1 MKAQRMR
8 YIALVGLAFA
18 LALAPGTV
26 LAQSSIAGEVTDETG
41 GVLPGVSVEAAS
53 PALIEGSRTV
63 FTDGQGRYSVVDLR
77 PGVYTVT
84 FSLQGFS
91 TVRREGV
98 EVVAGVSVPIN
109 AQMAVGSLAE
119 TITVSGAT
127 PVVDV
132 QQATQRSVISRE
144 TIQALPTN
152 RTTHTVG
159 MILPGMKMTGSMVGG
174 AGNTKVQQY
183 ITARGKS
190 QIQNTSQ
197 VDGMDTRMIRGGGN
211 LPYDNVG
218 MAQEVSI
225 ETNPTTAETSGG
237 GIRINMIPRDGG
249 NTFSGDV
256 HFSGMVSNWQSDNIT
271 DDLRARGA
279 TTPESTENMFDFNPA
294 FGGPIV
300 RDRLWFFASGR
311 VNHAKLG
318 PAGASFFSPD
328 PVTGQLLPDAS
339 RPGFNNT
346 ATDNMSFRL
355 TWQAGQNHKITS
367 YRDQFWRYQS
377 HFLGSATTDWATVP
391 QEYSRGTQYVWPT
404 KWTYTATNRL
414 LIEAG
419 FQYWGYDN
427 TLFHPQEGTLF
438 DAPASYGGPPE
449 TQTGPWYANAGQ
461 FHIPGNYMTKAF
473 ILGSCCRR
481 YIQPSHVYATSV
493 SYVTGSH
500 SFKAGITGRWGHEQ
514 IKRQQHNGSLSQWYI
529 FGNPFRVRISPDPSD
544 IKMNVNRDIGLYVQ
558 DQWTVDR
565 LTINAGVRVEHFNGG
580 IGESS
585 SPAGRFVPARS
596 VDEFEVWNFTDVL
609 PRFSIIY
616 DLFGDARTALKFSAG
631 RYVGTLGAVPLEE
644 YNPLRTANEDRSW
657 FDRDL
662 GGLDLPTNGDNIA
675 QDNEIAPSADPQFGL
690 RAARQAHPDI
700 EREDSWD
707 FSAGVQQELAAGV
720 SVSAMWYHTRE
731 GRLWALRDVGLGPGD
746 YRRFD
751 VANPLN
757 PSEMIPLYD
766 LIPGTEIGNVFA
778 VSSDINQRTYNGVE
792 LSTQARLNTGGT
804 ILAGWYFDRQ
814 LAVDCDTHDPNNFRF
829 CDETGELYQD
839 HGTVDPIPF
848 RHEFKL
854 AITHDLPGGF
864 EGAVSFISYPGAG
877 GSPPDRSAPDGHDPR
892 WRDVGMVIGNT
903 PWGAPTVPIR
913 DVLLLG
919 PGAEYLD
926 RWNQLDI
933 SIKRRFRAGGLDI
946 LPSLDLYNVNNSSVV
961 LTEVETHG
969 SSRGRPLTIL
979 GGRLMRLGVL
989 VRF

>member
-8 YIALVGLAFA
+8 YVALAGLSFA
-18 LALAPGTV
+18 LLLAPATV

-41 GVLPGVSVEAAS
+41 AVLPGVTVEAAS

-63 FTDGQGRYSVVDLR
+63 FTDGQGRYSVVDVR
-77 PGVYTVT
+77 PGVYSVT
-84 FSLQGFS
+84 FTLQGFS

-109 AQMAVGSLAE
+109 AQMSVGSLAE

-127 PVVDV
+127 PVVDI
-132 QQATQRSVISRE
+132 QQATQRSVLDRE

-249 NTFSGDV
+249 NNFSGDV
-256 HFSGMVSNWQSDNIT
+256 HFSGMTGSWQSDNIT
-271 DDLRARGA
+271 DELRARGA
-279 TTPESTENMFDFNPA
+279 TTPESTEHMYDFNPA

-300 RDRLWFFASGR
+300 RDRLWFFVSGR

-318 PAGASFFSPD
+318 PAGASFFEPD
-328 PVTGQLLPDAS
+328 PVTGQLLPGS
-339 RPGFNNT
+339 QPGFNNT
-346 ATDNMSFRL
+346 ATDNISFRL

-427 TLFHPQEGTLF
+427 TLFHPQEGTMF
-438 DAPASYGGPPE
+438 DAPATFGGPPE

-461 FHIPGNYMTKAF
+461 VHIPGVYMTKAYL
-473 ILGSCCRR
+473 LGSCCRR
-481 YIQPSHVYATSV
+481 YVQPSHVYAATV

-500 SFKAGITGRWGHEQ
+500 SVKAGVTGRWGYEQ
-514 IKRQQHNGSLSQWYI
+514 ITRQALNGSLSQWYL
-529 FGNPFRVRISPDPSD
+529 GGRPWRVRISPDPSD
-544 IKMNVNRDIGLYVQ
+544 IKMDVNRDLGFYIQ
-558 DQWTVDR
+558 DQWTIDR
-565 LTINAGVRVEHFNGG
+565 LTVNAGIRVEHFRGG
-580 IGESS
+580 IGATS
-585 SPAGRFVPARS
+585 SPAGRFVPART
-596 VDEFEVWNFTDVL
+596 VDPFEVWNFTDTL
-609 PRFSIIY
+609 PRFSVVY

-644 YNPLRTANEDRSW
+644 YNPLRTAHEYRSW
-657 FDRDL
+657 GDMDRA
-662 GGLDLPTNGDNIA
+662 GRDLPTNGDDIA
-675 QDNEIAPSADPQFGL
+675 QDNEIAPSSDPQFGI
-690 RAARQAHPDI
+690 RAARRADPDL

-707 FSAGVQQELAAGV
+707 FSAGVQQELADGV
-720 SVSAMWYHTRE
+720 SLTAAWYRTNE
-731 GRLWALRDVGLGPGD
+731 GRLWALRDVGISPAD
-746 YRRFD
+746 FSRFD
-751 VANPLN
+751 IANPLGN
-757 PSEMIPLYD
+757 GEMIPIYN
-766 LIPGTEIGNVFA
+766 LIPGTAIGNILA
-778 VSSDINQRTYNGVE
+778 TSSDIDKRTYNGIE
-792 LSTQARLNTGGT
+792 LSLQARLASGGT
-804 ILAGWYFDRQ
+804 IIAGWYTDRQ
-814 LAVDCDTHDPNNFRF
+814 LETRCDTTNPNEFRF
-829 CDETGELYQD
+829 CDEAGELYQD
-839 HGTVDPIPF
+839 HGAVDPIPF
-848 RHEFKL
+848 RHEFKFAL
-854 AITHDLPGGF
+854 THTLPGDF

-877 GSPPDRSAPDGHDPR
+877 TTQRSYNNGQDRR
-892 WRDVGMVIGNT
+892 WRDIVYPVPNSAFPG
-903 PWGAPTVPIR
+903 GAPTAAAVVPDI
-913 DVLLLG
+913 LLIA
-919 PGAEYLD
+919 PGSMYLD

-961 LTEVETHG
+961 LGEVETFG
-969 SSRGRPLTIL
+969 AVGRPTTLL

>member
-8 YIALVGLAFA
+8 YIALAGPAFA
-18 LALAPGTV
+18 LLLAPAAV

-41 GVLPGVSVEAAS
+41 AVLPGVTVEAAS

-63 FTDGQGRYSVVDLR
+63 FSDGQGRYSVVDLR
-77 PGVYTVT
+77 PGVYAVT

-109 AQMAVGSLAE
+109 AQMSVGSLAE

-127 PVVDV
+127 PVVDI
-132 QQATQRSVISRE
+132 QQATQRSVLDRE

-249 NTFSGDV
+249 NNFSGDV
-256 HFSGMVSNWQSDNIT
+256 HFSGMTGSWQADNIT
-271 DDLRARGA
+271 DELRALGA
-279 TTPESTENMFDFNPA
+279 TTPESTEHMYDFNPA

-318 PAGASFFSPD
+318 PAGASFFEPD
-328 PVTGQLLPDAS
+328 PVTGQLLPGS
-339 RPGFNNT
+339 QPGFNNT
-346 ATDNMSFRL
+346 ATDNISFRL

-427 TLFHPQEGTLF
+427 TLFHPQEGTMF
-438 DAPASYGGPPE
+438 DAPATFGGPPE

-461 FHIPGNYMTKAF
+461 VHIPGVYMTKAYL
-473 ILGSCCRR
+473 LGSCCRR
-481 YIQPSHVYATSV
+481 YVQPSHVYAATV

-500 SFKAGITGRWGHEQ
+500 SVKAGVTGRWGYEQ
-514 IKRQQHNGSLSQWYI
+514 ITRQALNGSLSQWYL
-529 FGNPFRVRISPDPSD
+529 GGRPWRVRISPDPSD
-544 IKMNVNRDIGLYVQ
+544 IKMDVNRDLGFYIQ
-558 DQWTVDR
+558 DQWTIDR
-565 LTINAGVRVEHFNGG
+565 LTVNAGIRVEHFRGG
-580 IGESS
+580 IGATS
-585 SPAGRFVPARS
+585 SPAGRFVPART
-596 VDEFEVWNFTDVL
+596 VDPFEVWNFTDTL
-609 PRFSIIY
+609 PRFSVVY

-644 YNPLRTANEDRSW
+644 YNPLRTAHEYRSW
-657 FDRDL
+657 GDMDRA
-662 GGLDLPTNGDNIA
+662 GRDLPTNGDDIA
-675 QDNEIAPSADPQFGL
+675 QDNEIAPSSDPQFGI
-690 RAARQAHPDI
+690 RAARRADPDL

-707 FSAGVQQELAAGV
+707 FSAGVQQELADGV
-720 SVSAMWYHTRE
+720 SLTAAWYRTNE
-731 GRLWALRDVGLGPGD
+731 GRLWALRDVGISPAD
-746 YRRFD
+746 FSRFD
-751 VANPLN
+751 IANPLGN
-757 PSEMIPLYD
+757 GEMIPIYN
-766 LIPGTEIGNVFA
+766 LIPGTAIGNILA
-778 VSSDINQRTYNGVE
+778 TSSDIDKRTYNGIE
-792 LSTQARLNTGGT
+792 LSLQARLATGGT
-804 ILAGWYFDRQ
+804 IIAGWYTDRQ
-814 LAVDCDTHDPNNFRF
+814 LETRCDTTNPNEFRF
-829 CDETGELYQD
+829 CDEAGELYQD
-839 HGTVDPIPF
+839 HGAVDPIPF
-848 RHEFKL
+848 RHEFKFAL
-854 AITHDLPGGF
+854 THTLPGDF

-877 GSPPDRSAPDGHDPR
+877 TTQRSYNNGQDRR
-892 WRDVGMVIGNT
+892 WRDIVYPVPNSAFPG
-903 PWGAPTVPIR
+903 GAPTAAAVVPDI
-913 DVLLLG
+913 LLIA
-919 PGAEYLD
+919 PGSMYLD

-961 LTEVETHG
+961 LGEVETFG
-969 SSRGRPLTIL
+969 AVGRPTTLL

>member
-1 MKAQRMR
+1 MPTANTRS
-8 YIALVGLAFA
+8 ISSLA
-18 LALAPGTV
+18 LAVVLVLAPGTV
-26 LAQSSIAGEVTDETG
+26 MAQSSIAGQVTDETG
-41 GVLPGVSVEAAS
+41 GVLPGVAVEAAS
-53 PALIEGSRTV
+53 EALIEGSRIA
-63 FTDGQGRYSVVDLR
+63 FTDGQGQYSIIDLR
-77 PGVYTVT
+77 PGAYTVT
-84 FSLQGFS
+84 FTLQGFS
-91 TVRREGV
+91 TLQRQDV
-98 EVVAGVSVPIN
+98 EVVAGVAVPID
-109 AQMAVGSLAE
+109 AQLSVGSLTE

-127 PVVDV
+127 PVVDI
-132 QQATQRSVISRE
+132 QQATQRSVINRE

-174 AGNTKVQQY
+174 AGSTIVQQY

-211 LPYDNVG
+211 LPYDNIG

-237 GIRINMIPRDGG
+237 GVRINMIPRDGG
-249 NTFSGDV
+249 NAFSGDI
-256 HFSGMVSNWQSDNIT
+256 HFSGMVSDWQANNIT
-271 DDLRARGA
+271 DELRDRGA
-279 TTPESTENMFDFNPA
+279 TTPTSTENMFDLNPA
-294 FGGPIV
+294 FGGPVV
-300 RDRLWFFASGR
+300 RDRLWFYVSGR

-328 PVTGQLLPDAS
+328 PDTGQLLPDPS

-346 ATDNMSFRL
+346 ATDNISFRL

-438 DAPASYGGPPE
+438 DAPSSYGGPPE

-481 YIQPSHVYATSV
+481 YIQPSHVYAASA

-500 SFKAGITGRWGHEQ
+500 SVKAGITGRWGHEQ

-529 FGNPFRVRISPDPSD
+529 GGNPFRVRISPDPSD
-544 IKMNVNRDIGLYVQ
+544 IKMNVNRDIGFYVQ
-558 DQWTVDR
+558 DQWTLDR

-580 IGESS
+580 IGDSS

-596 VDEFEVWNFTDVL
+596 VQEFEVWNFTDVL
-609 PRFSIIY
+609 PRFSVVY

-631 RYVGTLGAVPLEE
+631 RYVGTLGAVPLEA

-675 QDNEIAPSADPQFGL
+675 QDNEIVPSADPRFGL
-690 RAARQAHPDI
+690 RAARQADPDI

-707 FSAGVQQELAAGV
+707 FSVGVQQELAAGV
-720 SVSAMWYHTRE
+720 SLTAAWYHTRE
-731 GRLWALRDVGLGPGD
+731 GRLWALRDIGLSPGD

-751 VANPLN
+751 IANPMN
-757 PSEMIPLYD
+757 PSEMIPVYD
-766 LIPGTEIGNVFA
+766 LLPGTEIGNVFA
-778 VSSDINQRTYNGVE
+778 VSSDINQRTYNGIE
-792 LSTQARLNTGGT
+792 LSTQARLATGGT
-804 ILAGWYFDRQ
+804 IIAGWYADRQ

-829 CDETGELYQD
+829 CDETGELHQD
-839 HGTVDPIPF
+839 HGVVESIAF

-854 AITHDLPGGF
+854 AVTHELPGGF
-864 EGAVSFISYPGAG
+864 EGAISFISYAGAG
-877 GSPPDRSAPDGHDPR
+877 GSPPDRSAPDGADQR
-892 WRDVGMVIGNT
+892 WRDAGLVIGNT
-903 PWGAPTVPIR
+903 PWGRPTVPIR
-913 DVLLLG
+913 DVLLLA

-926 RWNQLDI
+926 RWNQVDI
-933 SIKRRFRAGGLDI
+933 SIKRRFRAGGVDF

-961 LTEVETHG
+961 LGEVETYG
-969 SSRGRPLTIL
+969 PSRGRPLTIL

>member
-1 MKAQRMR
+1 MKAQRMQ
-8 YIALVGLAFA
+8 YVALAGLAFA
-18 LALAPGTV
+18 LLLAPRAV

-41 GVLPGVSVEAAS
+41 GVLPGVAVEAAS

-63 FTDGQGRYSVVDLR
+63 FTDGQGRYSVIDLR
-77 PGVYTVT
+77 PGVYTVSFT
-84 FSLQGFS
+84 LQGFS

-98 EVVAGVSVPIN
+98 DVAAGVSVPIN
-109 AQMAVGSLAE
+109 AQLAVGSLQE
-119 TITVSGAT
+119 TVTVSGAT
-127 PVVDV
+127 PVVDI
-132 QQATQRSVISRE
+132 QQATQRSVIDRE

-174 AGNTKVQQY
+174 AGSTIVQQY
-183 ITARGKS
+183 VTARGKS

-211 LPYDNVG
+211 LPYDNIG

-237 GIRINMIPRDGG
+237 GVRINMIPRDGG
-249 NTFSGDV
+249 NDFSGDV
-256 HFSGMVSNWQSDNIT
+256 HFSGMISDWQADNIT
-271 DDLRARGA
+271 DDLRAIGA
-279 TTPESTENMFDFNPA
+279 TTPTSTENMFDFNPA
-294 FGGPIV
+294 FGGPLV
-300 RDRLWFFASGR
+300 RDRLWFYVSGR

-328 PVTGQLLPDAS
+328 PETGQLLPDSS

-346 ATDNMSFRL
+346 ATDNISFRL

-414 LIEAG
+414 LVEAG

-427 TLFHPQEGTLF
+427 TLFHPQEGTRF
-438 DAPASYGGPPE
+438 DAPAAYGGAPE

-481 YIQPSHVYATSV
+481 YIQPSRVYAASV

-500 SFKAGITGRWGHEQ
+500 SVKAGLMGRWGHEQ

-529 FGNPFRVRISPDPSD
+529 FGRPFRVRISPDPSD
-544 IKMNVNRDIGLYVQ
+544 IKMNVNSDLGFYVQ
-558 DQWTVDR
+558 DQWTIDR
-565 LTINAGVRVEHFNGG
+565 LTVNAGVRVEHFNGG

-596 VDEFEVWNFTDVL
+596 VQEFEVWNFTDVL
-609 PRFSIIY
+609 PRFSVVY

-644 YNPLRTANEDRSW
+644 YNPLRTANEDRNW

-707 FSAGVQQELAAGV
+707 FSAGVQQELTDGV
-720 SVSAMWYHTRE
+720 SLTAMWYHTRE

-746 YRRFD
+746 YRRFE

-757 PSEMIPLYD
+757 PSEMIPVYD

-778 VSSDINQRTYNGVE
+778 VSSDINQRTYNGFE
-792 LSTQARLNTGGT
+792 LSTQARLDTGGT

-814 LAVDCDTHDPNNFRF
+814 LEVDCDTHDPNNFRF

-839 HGTVDPIPF
+839 HGAVDPIPF

-864 EGAVSFISYPGAG
+864 EGAISFISYPGAG
-877 GSPPDRSAPDGHDPR
+877 GSPPDRSAPDGADTR
-892 WRDVGMVIGNT
+892 WRDAGMVIGNT

-913 DVLLLG
+913 DVLLLA

-933 SIKRRFRAGGLDI
+933 SIKRRFRAGGIDF

-961 LTEVETHG
+961 LGEVETHG
-969 SSRGRPLTIL
+969 PSRGRPLTIL